1 MTTQKPAPH
10 DPLYLVLLRKLVL
23 LTLLMVTT
31 AMGLVVLLLQ
41 IRVSI
46 PLVSYLLTDT
56 ILGLVAGFSTRWIL
70 PRKVLVLRIL
80 ASVAFVT
87 GGLALL
93 GWFTGWGFGI
103 NPSRAWHSGAGW
115 WEVGQILL
123 AIGSALIALFAWQH
137 ASRSVRPVTT
147 HTNAPRKMLHAR
159 RKPQK
164 RPVRAASPRPALP
177 AANQAIQTAI
187 QPVITQPA
195 KAKRKR
201 AEHSKPKLLLSD
213 QEEHRCPYC
222 LELIDPND
230 RRGIVECKICHT
242 LHHADCWAITG
253 ACQVPHFTA

>member
-10 DPLYLVLLRKLVL
+10 DPLYLVLPRKLVL
-23 LTLLMVTT
+23 LLLLMTTT
-31 AMGLVVLLLQ
+31 AMGLVALLLHM
-41 IRVSI
+41 RVSI
-46 PLVSYLLTDT
+46 PVLSYLLTDT
-56 ILGLVAGFSTRWIL
+56 ILGLVAGFSARWIL

-115 WEVGQILL
+115 WEAGQILL
-123 AIGSALIALFAWQH
+123 ATGFALMALFAWRH
-137 ASRSVRPVTT
+137 VSRSVHPVV
-147 HTNAPRKMLHAR
+147 HTNAPKKMLHAR
-159 RKPQK
+159 RKPLK
-164 RPVRAASPRPALP
+164 RPDRAPSPRPALP
-177 AANQAIQTAI
+177 ATNQAIQTAI
-187 QPVITQPA
+187 QPVIAQPV

-201 AEHSKPKLLLSD
+201 SGHSKPKLLLSD